1 MVFAIWLIQI
11 MIIIFLTIFKTVY
24 TIFKYPIFLDT
35 VSSAYLV
42 GYVYCYTNQKMDN
55 VYTIIGAAIAGFI
68 TVFLIAKIKYVR
80 LIPII
85 GWGTFWG
92 YQFYIFVMDSISLP
106 EHTTVKLV
114 LSISVGIA
122 FLVWHI
128 YAGIRYS
135 CILGDLWDPIGAL
148 LGKHII

>member
-1 MVFAIWLIQI
+1 MAFAVWFVQILI
-11 MIIIFLTIFKTVY
+11 MLFLAGFKILY

-42 GYVYCYTNQKMDN
+42 GYVYCYTNQQMDN
-55 VYTIIGAAIAGFI
+55 VYSVIGAVIAGII
-68 TVFLIAKIKYVR
+68 TLFLIAKIKYIR
-80 LIPII
+80 LIPIM
-85 GWGTFWG
+85 GWGAFWG
-92 YQFYIFVMDSISLP
+92 YQFYIFAMECIKLP

-114 LSISVGIA
+114 LSIFIGIA

-148 LGKHII
+148 LGKHIL